1 MKKRMCPCGGTEF
14 KATRIFQADVICD
27 GAGKPIN
34 HIGFYEDH
42 TTGPYTCQKCGTQ
55 FESLEDLVSVQ
66 QSMTLTVG
74 FPGETP
80 TKLSVASDGT
90 ITENVKDAIT
100 GFYKALGNDL
110 SKTEGIHPICVD
122 DGEDTILYGLLCV
135 KPDNVSIK
143 LGNLEDGMPS
153 EWEPITLDESEESG
167 IDNQYQCKEVLL
179 SMEALSHHK
188 LLCGLK
194 VIKDYEGDLYC
205 GIVKPG
211 GAVFYSPRIV
221 RAKILAEAGSF
232 IAVDIPNETGYT
244 FMLTQ
249 KEFEDA
255 VIRYKGLRLYANYH
269 LRKSYEKERLYL
281 GINLSYEEWMEEREA
296 PNPITREDIESAKSE
311 VYQSKRTIDPR
322 RILSLMPSMPPE
334 EKVSM
339 RTLAQLTL
347 TYGGFFVH
355 DKTSN
360 QYSFK
365 YLAEEEDPEKW
376 FRRITWAK
384 IIEEEGD
391 KVRLLLKNTKGDYL
405 IDLLLTP
412 QEFEKCRI
420 KYSLPKAWGI
430 LPGWDELLSEYDLR
444 QYYREKVR
452 TSSRPLPPYEK
463 WRDGPFDVIK
473 LH

>member
-1 MKKRMCPCGGTEF
+1 
-14 KATRIFQADVICD
+14 
-27 GAGKPIN
+27 
-34 HIGFYEDH
+34 
-42 TTGPYTCQKCGTQ
+42 
-55 FESLEDLVSVQ
+55 
-66 QSMTLTVG
+66 
-74 FPGETP
+74 
-80 TKLSVASDGT
+80 
-90 ITENVKDAIT
+90 
-100 GFYKALGNDL
+100 
-110 SKTEGIHPICVD
+110 
-122 DGEDTILYGLLCV
+122 
-135 KPDNVSIK
+135 
-143 LGNLEDGMPS
+143 MPS

-255 VIRYKGLRLYANYH
+255 VFRYKGLRFIRNYH

-334 EKVSM
+334 GKSVHA
-339 RTLAQLTL
+339 TLAQLTL

-376 FRRITWAK
+376 FRRLHGPRSSKRKEIRSDYFLK
-384 IIEEEGD
+384 I
-391 KVRLLLKNTKGDYL
+391 
-405 IDLLLTP
+405 
-412 QEFEKCRI
+412 
-420 KYSLPKAWGI
+420 PKAI
-430 LPGWDELLSEYDLR
+430 
-444 QYYREKVR
+444 
-452 TSSRPLPPYEK
+452 
-463 WRDGPFDVIK
+463 I
-473 LH
+473 